1 MVEFNNKLA
10 DYTKLVN
17 DKNTPMSDSVKQLK
31 EKELNDLKTRYD
43 EFAQMSQQD
52 MQKRQGELL
61 EPIIV
66 KAQNAVTDLGYYIYV
81 DLENLQTRLR
91 TLSEL
96 TGQQSEGL
104 PIADMDGLGLI
115 IGDYAEALDAVIEH
129 FRDMRSAGR
138 VSA

>member
-1 MVEFNNKLA
+1 MKFESL
-10 DYTKLVN
+10 
-17 DKNTPMSDSVKQLK
+17 
-31 EKELNDLKTRYD
+31 EKCGGKWFSSLDR
-43 EFAQMSQQD
+43 S
-52 MQKRQGELL
+52 
-61 EPIIV
+61 
-66 KAQNAVTDLGYYIYV
+66 AQNAVTDLGYYIYV

-129 FRDMRSAGR
+129 FRDMRSARR